1 MSCVNMGSNFHMQV
15 NTHAHTT
22 QHNTTQHN
30 TTHKLQTKQKNTKT
44 CITEEQIKTYKE

>member
-15 NTHAHTT
+15 NTHA
-22 QHNTTQHN
+22 NTTQHN

-44 CITEEQIKTYKE
+44 CITEEQIKTNKE